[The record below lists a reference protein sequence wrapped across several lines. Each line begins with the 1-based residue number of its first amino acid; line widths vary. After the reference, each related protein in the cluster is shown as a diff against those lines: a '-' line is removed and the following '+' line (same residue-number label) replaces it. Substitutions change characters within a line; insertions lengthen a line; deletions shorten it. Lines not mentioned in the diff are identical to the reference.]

1 MHNPEAPQYYSADF
15 DQQVHEF
22 IDQHRDILAACL
34 DGLTEEEARARFV
47 PSKTTLLGLVKHA
60 AFVERV
66 WFSEAP
72 TGLSRAELGIVA
84 TPDESFELSEEDTIA
99 FREGDLLCDAES
111 VPEHPGLRIDVGVH
125 VQFRRRRASARARPS
140 SAVISPA
147 TNRRVSAFVS
157 SLSSSPSIRRLCS
170 DSRAAHAR

>member
-1 MHNPEAPQYYSADF
+1 MHNPDAPQYYSADF

-99 FREGDLLCDAES
+99 S
-111 VPEHPGLRIDVGVH
+111 VTSDFERACADS
-125 VQFRRRRASARARPS
+125 RRAVLDADGD
-140 SAVISPA
+140 VIWRG
-147 TNRRVSAFVS
+147 NRRGPLNLRWIQLHVLREHAQHCGHADILREQV
-157 SLSSSPSIRRLCS
+157 LDRR
-170 DSRAAHAR
+170 